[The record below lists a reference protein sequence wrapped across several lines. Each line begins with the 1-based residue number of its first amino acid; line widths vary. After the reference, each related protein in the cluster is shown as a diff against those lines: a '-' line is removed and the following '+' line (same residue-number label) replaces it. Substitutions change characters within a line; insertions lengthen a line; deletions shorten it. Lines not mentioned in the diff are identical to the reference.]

1 MKIIV
6 DYNDL
11 NKKGDVLIENAE
23 NLKTYINQMLN
34 RIDKFNESWS
44 GKDSIEFQKNI
55 KENHIDSFLKLQE
68 ILLSYGK
75 YLKSASKAYQ
85 NLDEIFTSK
94 KINISSR

>member
-6 DYNDL
+6 DYDDL
-11 NKKGDVLIENAE
+11 NKKGDILIENAE
-23 NLKTYINQMLN
+23 NLKTYINQVIN
-34 RIDKFNESWS
+34 NIDKFNESWT

-55 KENHIDSFLKLQE
+55 KENHINSFLNLQE

-75 YLKSASKAYQ
+75 YLKNASKAYQ
-85 NLDEIFTSK
+85 TLDEIFTSK

>member
-11 NKKGDVLIENAE
+11 NKKGDVLIDNAE
-23 NLKTYINQMLN
+23 NLKTYINQMTN
-34 RIDKFNESWS
+34 KIEKFGESWS
-44 GKDSIEFQKNI
+44 GKDCIEFQNNI
-55 KENHIDSFLKLQE
+55 KGNHINSFFKLQE
-68 ILLSYGK
+68 VLLLYGK

-94 KINISSR
+94 KINKNSR